1 MPCLKA
7 CKNFSFGSKSM
18 KKASTLLVFLSFLML
33 QAAYSQDGGFGKE
46 RRGRANPF
54 RVYYFGYDLQ
64 NPGIYLGP
72 ELNFLWT
79 KHEKVQCE
87 TGLKVVEK
95 KLLFVPHFGAV
106 FFQNTRLNVFAG
118 LEIDYHVTYHK
129 GGIFEIF
136 SSLAYAQR
144 FGNGVDPMS
153 ESALDD
159 VLMAS
164 RGYLMPGFGIGT
176 GYDFHK
182 MDSKIPLMLN
192 FRVLS
197 SSLQPSESFFNPGFQ
212 VGFTYG
218 FH

>member
-1 MPCLKA
+1 
-7 CKNFSFGSKSM
+7 M
-18 KKASTLLVFLSFLML
+18 KRTTLLFAFSLALML
-33 QAAYSQDGGFGKE
+33 QGVYGQTGGFGKE
-46 RRGRANPF
+46 PRGRANPF

-64 NPGIYLGP
+64 HPGIYMGP

-87 TGLKVVEK
+87 TGIKVVEK
-95 KLLFVPHFGAV
+95 KLLFVPHFGAI

-118 LEIDYHVTYHK
+118 LEIDYHVTYDK

-136 SSLAYAQR
+136 SSLAYTQR
-144 FGNGVDPMS
+144 FGNGIDPMS
-153 ESALDD
+153 KLDLDD
-159 VLMAS
+159 MLMNS
-164 RGYLMPGFGIGT
+164 RGYLMPGFGLGT

-182 MDSKIPLMLN
+182 NGGNLPLMLN

-197 SSLQPSESFFNPGFQ
+197 SSVQVSDNFFNPAFQ